1 MQEKKPASNTSNVM
15 NKSDAG
21 KETSQNTSNV
31 MNKSDAGKETSQQ
44 HKQRD
49 E

>member
-21 KETSQNTSNV
+21 KETSQ
-31 MNKSDAGKETSQQ
+31 Q